1 MTPTRTE
8 LPFTEMTRRRTRR
21 RARLEETPQELFQSV
36 CLRHVLDMPMETLN
50 SNQIDKS
57 GA

>member
-1 MTPTRTE
+1 
-8 LPFTEMTRRRTRR
+8 MTRRRTRR